1 MYGGGQN
8 GVDGPARTMPP
19 AVAFRHKEDR
29 ERDEGKT
36 ATDVAT
42 EGRAVV
48 YAEPGCFYLL
58 SLSFGCAAELPR
70 RMAVLD
76 FESAWSRGCQMLVPR
91 NANHSPRPSKRD
103 AKKGDSRRGQE
114 G

>member
-1 MYGGGQN
+1 MAAAGALRN
-8 GVDGPARTMPP
+8 RADG
-19 AVAFRHKEDR
+19 
-29 ERDEGKT
+29 ERDGGKT

-76 FESAWSRGCQMLVPR
+76 LESAWSRGCQMLVPH
-91 NANHSPRPSKRD
+91 NGNHSPRPSRRD